1 MNIINKAKETMSSKE
16 RVARTFNFEKTDR
29 VTIGFDTNPIAYK
42 NLCNSLGIKEENN
55 LELLKA
61 LGCDYVGVG
70 APYVGPPLYEEI
82 KDRTR
87 NPEDGSVMRY
97 IENAFGGYWD
107 FCDFPLKNADEDTI
121 YNYPFPDPDNYDY
134 DAVNNQI
141 DYLIKEGFAIH
152 LGNPGLADIL
162 NSTGMI
168 MSVEDT
174 LVNLAMEDEATLHLI
189 DKKNNKNLAVCERIL
204 EKNKDKID
212 FIWMGEDLGTQH
224 TPIISLEMFRKVIR
238 PRHQKFI
245 DLAKSYNLPI
255 LIHTCGS
262 SSWAYEDFI
271 EMGITAVDTLQPEA
285 TNMSPSYL
293 KEHFGG
299 RLGFRGSISTAGP
312 LAYGTAEETDK
323 ICKETLEIMMECKG
337 YHFAPTHQI
346 QDNTPAENIIAMY
359 NAAHKY
365 GIY

>member
-1 MNIINKAKETMSSKE
+1 MNLIHKSKETMTAKE
-16 RVARTFNFEKTDR
+16 RVQRTFHFEKTDR
-29 VTIGFDTNPIAYK
+29 VTIGYDTNPTAHK
-42 NLCNSLGIKEENN
+42 NLCNALGIKETDY
-55 LELLKA
+55 LTLLKA

-70 APYVGPPLYEEI
+70 ASYIGPQLYEDI
-82 KDRTR
+82 KGRTR
-87 NPEDGSVMRY
+87 NPEDGCVMKY
-97 IENAFGGYWD
+97 IENEFGGYWD
-107 FCDFPLKNADEDTI
+107 FCDFPLKDASEETI
-121 YNYPFPDPDNYDY
+121 YNYPFPNPDHYDY
-134 DAVNNQI
+134 ESADRQI
-141 DYLIKEGFAIH
+141 DSLIKEGFALH
-152 LGNPGLADIL
+152 LGGPGLADIL
-162 NSTGMI
+162 NSTGRI

-174 LVNLAMEDEATLHLI
+174 LVNLATEDEATIHMV
-189 DKKNNKNLAVCERIL
+189 DKKLNANLAVCERIL
-204 EKNKDKID
+204 ERNKGKLD
-212 FIWMGEDLGTQH
+212 FLWIGEDLGTQH
-224 TPIISLEMFRKVIR
+224 TPIISMDMFRKILR

-245 DLAKSYNLPI
+245 DLAKAYHLPV

-285 TNMSPSYL
+285 TNMSPTYL

-299 RLGFRGSISTAGP
+299 RLGFRGCISTAGP
-312 LAYGTAEETDK
+312 LAYGTAEETEK
-323 ICKETLEIMMECKG
+323 VCKETLEIMMECKG